1 MVRLNTISVIKNQV
15 KYLQQMKNKLQLLA
29 IAFFILICSSCS
41 LYKDKGYKQVSYF
54 QDIKSPGATE
64 AIANFQPLKIQ
75 PSDLLGINVN
85 SLSPEGNAVFNTS
98 INRVNGNGL
107 DASTTNPIYGFRVNA
122 NGQIQLPYVG
132 SMTVAGMTTD
142 EVSKALAAKLQDYL
156 KSPIVNVR
164 ILNFKISVLGD
175 VQRPDTYNIQNEHIN
190 INEALSLAG
199 DLTITAKRNNILL
212 VREENGQRQFFVIDL
227 TKKDVFDSPYYYLHN
242 NDVIYVDADKTKYD
256 NVARSYK
263 TTTVALNT
271 AISVLAIL
279 VSALVVFTR

>member
-41 LYKDKGYKQVSYF
+41 LYKDKGYQQVSYF
-54 QDIKSPGATE
+54 QDIKSPGATQ

-75 PSDLLGINVN
+75 PADLLGINVN